1 MDFQDYYKTLGVTP
15 TATTDEIKKAYR
27 KLAREHHPDVNP
39 TDQGATAR
47 FAKLSEANEVLSDP
61 EKRRKYDSLE
71 SDYNQH
77 QSAAPGDPFDW
88 TKYSSGAADAGDD
101 DASEF
106 FRNFFGQ
113 GFGARSNLRVPRRG
127 HDLKASVTL
136 TLEEAYHGGRKHFTV
151 GDEPIGLLLKPGIW
165 DRQSI
170 KLAGKGAP
178 GTHGGEAGDLY
189 LTFLLEPHPDY
200 RLEGTDLHRDL
211 PVGLYAALLGA
222 SVEVKTISGTF
233 QLKIP
238 PETKNASVFKLKGKG
253 FPVYDKPGTS
263 GDLFLRLMVQLPEGL
278 SEVEKKLLRE
288 LASLRNQSVGK
299 ESP

>member
-47 FAKLSEANEVLSDP
+47 FAKLSEAYEVLSDP
-61 EKRRKYDSLE
+61 GKRSKYDSLE

-88 TKYSSGAADAGDD
+88 TKYSSGGSEEAGD

-106 FRNFFGQ
+106 FRNFFSQ
-113 GFGARSNLRVPRRG
+113 GFGASGRLKVPRRG
-127 HDLKASVTL
+127 RDLKASVTL

-151 GDEPIGLLLKPGIW
+151 GDEAISLLLKPGIW

-170 KLAGKGAP
+170 KLNGKGTL

-189 LTFLLEPHPDY
+189 LTFLLQPHPDY
-200 RLEGTDLHRDL
+200 RLEGTDLHKDQ
-211 PVGLYAALLGA
+211 PVGLYAALLG
-222 SVEVKTISGTF
+222 STIDVKTISGTF
-233 QLKIP
+233 QLKVP

-253 FPVYDKPGTS
+253 FPVYGEPGTS
-263 GDLFLRLMVQLPEGL
+263 GDLFLRLMVLLPEGL
-278 SEVEKKLLRE
+278 SAVEKNLLRE

-299 ESP
+299 ETP